1 MEPDIEQ
8 KIKEMQSQISEL
20 QSRVTDIEDTHKDQL
35 AMIVMSGDM
44 DKILATMVVAVGAA
58 AMDTE
63 VKLFFTFWSIA
74 ALRDPKKKVSGKSF
88 MAKMFGMMLP
98 KGRNH
103 LKLSKMNMGGYGP
116 KIIRKLMKKQ
126 KVFSLD
132 EFFQQAADLDIE
144 IVICEMSMDL
154 MGIKKEEIIDYPNLS
169 YGGVATFLADA
180 NESRIQL
187 FI

>member
-1 MEPDIEQ
+1 MVEVEE
-8 KIKEMQSQISEL
+8 KIKELQAQIIGL
-20 QSRVTDIEDTHKDQL
+20 QNRVTDIEETHKDQL
-35 AMIVMSGDM
+35 SMIVMSGDM

-74 ALRDPKKKVSGKSF
+74 ALRDPKKKIKGKSSV
-88 MAKMFGMMLP
+88 AKMFGRMLP
-98 KGRNH
+98 KGRND

-116 KIIRKLMKKQ
+116 KMMKKLMKKQ

-132 EFFQQAADLDIE
+132 EFFEQAGELGIE

-154 MGIKKEEIIDYPNLS
+154 MGFKKE
-169 YGGVATFLADA
+169 
-180 NESRIQL
+180 
-187 FI
+187 